1 MNRYNQNFSFI
12 KAITSFMVGVIAYV
26 YESGDF
32 VRADG
37 DDQPEV
43 PPPCLYPR
51 YTHFDNQACNNILNN
66 SF

>member
-51 YTHFDNQACNNILNN
+51 YTHFDN
-66 SF
+66 